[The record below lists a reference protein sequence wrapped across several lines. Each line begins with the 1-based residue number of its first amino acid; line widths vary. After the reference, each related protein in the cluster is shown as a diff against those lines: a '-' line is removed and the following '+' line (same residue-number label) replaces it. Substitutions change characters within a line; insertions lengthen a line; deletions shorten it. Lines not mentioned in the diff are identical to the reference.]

1 MDSADA
7 PLRPKEAV
15 AGRSPGFLGRAVREP
30 LLQFLA
36 IGAVL
41 FAGNALIHGSDPRPQ
56 GNAVVV
62 QEGRVKQIIE
72 SYLLLAGH
80 LPSKVELQSLVDDYV
95 TEEVAWREAI
105 AMGLDADDTIV
116 RRRMR
121 QKLEFL
127 VEDAGT
133 LVEPTEA
140 DLQAQLAA
148 HPDAYRLPERRAIR
162 QILASADRRG
172 PKAEADAVAL
182 LARLKSGADPAKLG
196 DPSMLPAA
204 MPLTTQEG
212 AATLFGDD
220 FAASVFKHNGA
231 GWFGPVASPFGEHI
245 VLVMETEAGRPATL
259 EDVHDRVRSD
269 WIESRR
275 DKARDDFQARMRK
288 RYDIRIEWPESYK
301 GLPTKP
307 DPNPKTTP
315 LKQEP
320 TGGE

>member
-1 MDSADA
+1 VGTANASAPRVELA
-7 PLRPKEAV
+7 AQ
-15 AGRSPGFLGRAVREP
+15 ATGWLGRAAREP

-36 IGAVL
+36 AGVVL
-41 FAGNALIHGSDPRPQ
+41 FLANALIHGPDRRPQ
-56 GNAVVV
+56 GDMVVV
-62 QEGRVKQIIE
+62 QEGRVRQIAQ

-80 LPSKVELQSLVDDYV
+80 LPSKPELQTLVDDYV
-95 TEEVAWREAI
+95 TEEIAWREAI

-127 VEDAGT
+127 VEDAT
-133 LVEPTEA
+133 ASEEPTEA
-140 DLQAQLAA
+140 DLLAQLAA
-148 HPDAYRLPERRAIR
+148 HPDVYRLPERRAIR
-162 QILASADRRG
+162 QVLASSDKRG
-172 PKAEADAVAL
+172 EASEADASAF
-182 LARLKSGADPAKLG
+182 LARLKTGADPAKLG

-212 AATLFGDD
+212 AAALFGDD
-220 FAASVFKHNGA
+220 FAKAVFAHKGA
-231 GWFGPVASPFGEHI
+231 GWFGPVASPFGRH
-245 VLVMETEAGRPATL
+245 LVMVMDTEAGRPAAL

-288 RYDIRIEWPESYK
+288 RYNVRIDWPEGYK
-301 GLPTKP
+301 GLPTTP
-307 DPNPKTTP
+307 DPSPKTTP
-315 LKQEP
+315 LKQDP